1 MKFLTGKIFQ
11 TWVAVSEDDIAKGL
25 KIKVAQ
31 ELDTEVGQEALA
43 CLHAVLLCW
52 NRAQGSC
59 AVLRHWPDRFWKT
72 RFFPSFTG
80 DFFHSIRWKVSGGKR
95 VARIPRKSSEMELWC
110 IMCQVFTM
118 PLPKPRDA
126 SLQRG
131 TGRHRGHFWHLMLL
145 PCAARRWIYKNW
157 SSTGSLKRKLL
168 LLIHYNGFLTGL
180 SSSDFFFQFDP
191 LYTSSQTDHS
201 IESPFWCAYPP
212 KSF

>member
-1 MKFLTGKIFQ
+1 MKFLTGRIFQ
-11 TWVAVSEDDIAKGL
+11 MWVAVSEDNIAKGL
-25 KIKVAQ
+25 KIKNC
-31 ELDTEVGQEALA
+31 TRVGHWSGTGSLGLPSCCFALLEQSSRFLCSVEALA
-43 CLHAVLLCW
+43 
-52 NRAQGSC
+52 
-59 AVLRHWPDRFWKT
+59 WPFLKDS
-72 RFFPSFTG
+72 FFPLFQS
-80 DFFHSIRWKVSGGKR
+80 HSIRWKVSGGKR
-95 VARIPRKSSEMELWC
+95 VARIPRKSSEMKLWC

-131 TGRHRGHFWHLMLL
+131 SGRHRGHSRHHMLL

-168 LLIHYNGFLTGL
+168 LLIHYNCFLTGL

-191 LYTSSQTDHS
+191 LYTSSQIDHS